1 MFIQGFFIGIG
12 LNAAAVWSRYRM
24 QKRKYSPSDLIPGEL
39 VTLFS
44 EGGFGTEHSFLLLP
58 TILFIFSILNAVFLF
73 TRVREYTLFHAD
85 LRRHVDSRGILKSS
99 SLDYVKFTQPE
110 IIDQDEDKGTFRKV
124 LSFVWSWIVS
134 IFFQELPTE
143 QTTSNV
149 LVLSLWNGPMFP
161 LSINIF
167 CIFSPVH
174 VILYGI
180 SIPWKEPISLVVL
193 HVIMSVEFIM
203 LTWFFSRLLT
213 DQKILSQELH
223 NEYDQHL
230 VYPQMHELAEM
241 KLREEN
247 RIKVLEKAR
256 KQLLA
261 TREAERLDVSN
272 NNYSAPEEE

>member
-1 MFIQGFFIGIG
+1 MSSDSSKSDLSEKFSTRRKGVQRRRLVRKESWCSYLFSLPFDVWLGFSESFQVWLISLFDHELQSYLSFFIGIG

-167 CIFSPVH
+167 
-174 VILYGI
+174 
-180 SIPWKEPISLVVL
+180 W
-193 HVIMSVEFIM
+193 
-203 LTWFFSRLLT
+203 
-213 DQKILSQELH
+213 
-223 NEYDQHL
+223 
-230 VYPQMHELAEM
+230 
-241 KLREEN
+241 
-247 RIKVLEKAR
+247 
-256 KQLLA
+256 
-261 TREAERLDVSN
+261 
-272 NNYSAPEEE
+272 